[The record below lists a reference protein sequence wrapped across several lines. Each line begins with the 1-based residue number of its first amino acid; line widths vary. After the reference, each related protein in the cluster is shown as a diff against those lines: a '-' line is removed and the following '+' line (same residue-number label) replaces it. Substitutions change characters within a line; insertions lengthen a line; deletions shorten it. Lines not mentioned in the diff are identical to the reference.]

1 MINTKNQNQ
10 NRITSI
16 FRSVFSIS
24 GIGVIIAFTV
34 LVMYLSLASPN
45 FLTTSNIMIVI
56 RQAVF
61 VALMAIGMTFIIAEG
76 AIDLSVGA
84 TLGISGI
91 MVAALILAGVNIY
104 LAVVIT
110 LLFGILIGLIN
121 GLLVT
126 QLHMPYFIATL
137 GTLSIMR
144 GLILM
149 YTNGIPLYGLR
160 FPEFQYLAQ
169 GFIGP
174 IPVPIFIL
182 FAALLIFLYVMNRTK
197 LGRYT
202 LAIGTNRE
210 AARLVGINIPKIEL
224 ILFSLTGF
232 LSALA
237 GILLTSRTEA
247 AVPTAGSGYELDVI
261 AAVVIGGTSMTGG
274 KANLIGTIIGAI
286 LMTTI
291 RNGLNL
297 LGINALLHQV
307 VIGIFI
313 LIAVGIDSRISTKKS

>member
-1 MINTKNQNQ
+1 MKKLNLFHPGENSGLKSILSIN
-10 NRITSI
+10 
-16 FRSVFSIS
+16 
-24 GIGVIIAFTV
+24 GIGVILAFVV
-34 LVMYLSLASPN
+34 LAAYLTFASPN
-45 FLTTSNIMIVI
+45 FLTVSNIMIVI

-61 VALMAIGMTFIIAEG
+61 VALMGIGMTLIIAEG
-76 AIDLSVGA
+76 GIDLSVGA

-91 MVAALILAGVNIY
+91 AVAAMILAGVNIY
-104 LAVVIT
+104 LAVFLT
-110 LLFGILIGLIN
+110 LVLGCVIGLIN
-121 GLLVT
+121 GLLIT
-126 QLHMPYFIATL
+126 QLRMPDFIATL

-149 YTNGIPLYGLR
+149 YTNGVPIYGLR
-160 FPEFQYLAQ
+160 FPEFQWFAQ
-169 GFIGP
+169 GFVGP
-174 IPVPIFIL
+174 VPVPILIL
-182 FAALLIFLYVMNRTK
+182 LFFFLVFLYVLQGTK

-202 LAIGTNRE
+202 LAIGTNPE
-210 AARLVGINIPKIEL
+210 AARLVGIDVYKIKL
-224 ILFSLTGF
+224 ILFSICGF
-232 LSALA
+232 LSAVA

-247 AVPTAGSGYELDVI
+247 AVPTAGQGYELDVI

-274 KANLIGTIIGAI
+274 RANLYGTIIGAI

-313 LIAVGIDSRISTKKS
+313 LIAVGIDSRISQRKP

>member
-1 MINTKNQNQ
+1 MINEKNQNQ

-16 FRSVFSIS
+16 FRSAFSIS

-34 LVMYLSLASPN
+34 LVVYLSLASPN

-110 LLFGILIGLIN
+110 LLFGIFIGLIN

-174 IPVPIFIL
+174 IPVPIVIL

>member
-1 MINTKNQNQ
+1 MMKNKSLKQPSEKSIINY
-10 NRITSI
+10 IL
-16 FRSVFSIS
+16 SVP
-24 GIGVIIAFTV
+24 GIGVILAFAA
-34 LVMYLSLASPN
+34 LAIYLTISSPN
-45 FLTTSNIMIVI
+45 FLTASNIMIVV

-61 VALMAIGMTFIIAEG
+61 VALMGIGMTFIIAEG
-76 AIDLSVGA
+76 GIDLSVGA
-84 TLGISGI
+84 TLGITGI
-91 MVAALILAGVNIY
+91 LVAALIMGGMNIY
-104 LAVVIT
+104 LAIVIT
-110 LLFGILIGLIN
+110 LVFGTIIGLIN
-121 GLLVT
+121 GLLIT
-126 QLHMPYFIATL
+126 QLRMADFIATL

-144 GLILM
+144 GLILL
-149 YTNGIPLYGLR
+149 YTNGVPIYGLR
-160 FPEFQYLAQ
+160 FPEFQWFAQ

-174 IPVPIFIL
+174 IPVPILIL
-182 FAALLIFLYVMNRTK
+182 VVLFLIFFYILQKTK

-202 LAIGTNRE
+202 LAIGTNKD
-210 AARLVGINIPKIEL
+210 AARLVGIDINKIK
-224 ILFSLTGF
+224 IIIFSISGF
-232 LSALA
+232 LSAVA

-247 AVPTAGSGYELDVI
+247 AVPTAGQGYELDVI

-313 LIAVGIDSRISTKKS
+313 LIAVGIDSRISQNK